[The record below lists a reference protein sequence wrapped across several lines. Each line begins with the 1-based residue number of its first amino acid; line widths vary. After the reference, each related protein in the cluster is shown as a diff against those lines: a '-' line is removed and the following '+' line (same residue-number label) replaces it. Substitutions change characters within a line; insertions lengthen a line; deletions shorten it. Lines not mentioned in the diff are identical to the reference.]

1 MENRKIVLKVGGSL
15 LFDANLQIRE
25 EIVKNFAQILKDS
38 KHIAAVI
45 VGGGKLARTY
55 INAARILDANEALC
69 DTFGIG
75 VSRLNA
81 LLLITA
87 LGDRAF
93 PEPITSVTEAREKSL
108 WNRILVSG
116 GFIPGQS
123 TTSVTFEIGESIGAT
138 DILILTNVDGI
149 YDSDPNKNPSAKKF
163 DEISIPKLEQVI
175 YGEGGNQQAAAGE
188 YRIFDAVSMQILKR
202 SSIQVRLANGEKMP
216 ELRRLLV
223 EEDFGSKIGTKIIR
237 N

>member
-81 LLLITA
+81 LLLITT
-87 LGDRAF
+87 LGNRAF

-163 DEISIPKLEQVI
+163 DEISIPKLEKVI

-223 EEDFGSKIGTKIIR
+223 EEDFSSKIGTKIIR